1 MQKGLIAA
9 ILLAVVVIGLGAFT
23 RLTDAGLGCPDWPGC
38 YGRLAVPQTAEHIEH
53 AENAFPE
60 RPLEAHKAWN
70 EMIHRYFAGSLG
82 LLVVGLAGVALWRKQ
97 HRFIAVA
104 SVVLIVFQALLGM
117 LTVTLGLM
125 PIVVM
130 GHLLGGFSMLALLFT
145 WLLISQ
151 RPLARNVRSGRLLWL
166 GLAILVVQIALGG
179 WTSANYSAISCQG
192 LPLCHEDWTA
202 SYQVDAFHPLPER
215 SGDNYEFGVLSH
227 QQRITVHVTHRIWA
241 GVTAFY
247 LLVLAL
253 SLIQQRHSDITRGRA
268 SRLIFV
274 LLMQV
279 GLGVANVLW
288 QVPLAVAVAH
298 NLMAAMLLLCLISLV
313 VAHYQ
318 SATLSS
324 KRVLQKERHYGEIE
338 RANPA

>member
-9 ILLAVVVIGLGAFT
+9 MLLAVVVIGLGAFT

-38 YGRLAVPQTAEHIEH
+38 YGQLAVPQTEEHIQH
-53 AENAFPE
+53 AATAFPE
-60 RPLEAHKAWN
+60 RPLEAQKAWN

-82 LLVVGLAGVALWRKQ
+82 LLVVALAGVAVSRKQ
-97 HRFIAVA
+97 HRFIAIA
-104 SVVLIVFQALLGM
+104 SVVLIIFQAALGM

-145 WLLISQ
+145 WFMLRQ
-151 RPLARNVRSGRLLWL
+151 RPITKPQRSGRWLWVGLLVL
-166 GLAILVVQIALGG
+166 SIQIALGG

-192 LPLCHEDWTA
+192 LPLCHEAWSDD
-202 SYQVDAFHPLPER
+202 YQIDAFHPLPER
-215 SGDNYEFGVLSH
+215 TGSNYEFGVLSH
-227 QQRITVHVTHRIWA
+227 EQRKTVHVTHRIWA
-241 GVTAFY
+241 GVTALY
-247 LLVLAL
+247 LFILAL
-253 SLIQQRHSDITRGRA
+253 SYIQRRHSDIERGRA

-274 LLMQV
+274 LFTQV

-298 NLMAAMLLLCLISLV
+298 NLIAAMLLLCLISLIL
-313 VAHYQ
+313 AHYQ
-318 SATLSS
+318 SATKL
-324 KRVLQKERHYGEIE
+324 KPLVQKETHYGEVE
-338 RANPA
+338 HA